1 MCVSV
6 HLIVS
11 VNNVNRF
18 PDQSRIN
25 PGLTHMCPYLCICG
39 EYHLISVSIRPISV
53 HICLYQYISVH
64 INMYP
69 NTCINICTY
78 VCICLYPEYLS
89 ISVNICPNI
98 YVSVLMF
105 VSVCISL
112 YLSIC
117 LYLFICSYLCTSLR
131 SSSQGSNSQQQ
142 SAAVQQSRQ
151 SGHGCLFIYF
161 SNMFISVYI
170 GVYPG
175 ICNMNRYEQDMC
187 MYKSAHICGGDINKS
202 S

>member
-1 MCVSV
+1 MNRYEQICV
-6 HLIVS
+6 
-11 VNNVNRF
+11 
-18 PDQSRIN
+18 
-25 PGLTHMCPYLCICG
+25 CPYQ
-39 EYHLISVSIRPISV
+39 LIFLHFIWSDIMSLTWDMDFLPSISV
-53 HICLYQYISVH
+53 HICAYKSISVH
-64 INMYP
+64 ICVYVYIQTLVSISVHMCVSVY
-69 NTCINICTY
+69 IANICQ
-78 VCICLYPEYLS
+78 YLS
-89 ISVNICPNI
+89 ISVHMYI
-98 YVSVLMF
+98 SVHMF
-105 VSVCISL
+105 VSVCNSL

-142 SAAVQQSRQ
+142 SATVQQSRQ

-170 GVYPG
+170 GVYQD
-175 ICNMNRYEQDMC
+175 ICNINRYEQDMC

>member
-1 MCVSV
+1 MVVSVDIISRLTQDQPRINPCVHICAYVVNIHSYLCVSDLYQCIYAYICTYPCISVHIQLLVSISVHMCVSV
-6 HLIVS
+6 YIV
-11 VNNVNRF
+11 
-18 PDQSRIN
+18 
-25 PGLTHMCPYLCICG
+25 
-39 EYHLISVSIRPISV
+39 
-53 HICLYQYISVH
+53 
-64 INMYP
+64 
-69 NTCINICTY
+69 NICQ
-78 VCICLYPEYLS
+78 YLS
-89 ISVNICPNI
+89 ISVHMYI
-98 YVSVLMF
+98 SVHMF
-105 VSVCISL
+105 VSVCNSL

-142 SAAVQQSRQ
+142 SATVQQSRQ

-170 GVYPG
+170 GVYQD
-175 ICNMNRYEQDMC
+175 ICNINRYEQDMC